1 MNELKNT
8 THSNTGE
15 TIVFKE
21 LPGRSYYIN
30 SPCFLTIPNR
40 TILLNGA
47 YLKSEG
53 THFDAI
59 KILNVHF
66 ESGFIYLM
74 VQDLYTKGIYQ
85 ISHIVGEQ
93 YPCIWWLLSWEYL
106 ENEMGKKV
114 KESINNNCLI
124 EFDVQRKSC
133 S

>member
-1 MNELKNT
+1 MDGLKTNT
-8 THSNTGE
+8 HLKTGD

-21 LPGRSYYIN
+21 LPGNSYYIN
-30 SPCFLTIPNR
+30 SPCLLTIPNR

-74 VQDLYTKGIYQ
+74 IQDLSTKIIYQ
-85 ISHIVGEQ
+85 ISHIVGEH
-93 YPCIWWLLSWEYL
+93 YPWIWWLLSWEYL
-106 ENEMGKKV
+106 ENEMV
-114 KESINNNCLI
+114 KRIKNNFINNTLL
-124 EFDVQRKSC
+124 EFDF
-133 S
+133 